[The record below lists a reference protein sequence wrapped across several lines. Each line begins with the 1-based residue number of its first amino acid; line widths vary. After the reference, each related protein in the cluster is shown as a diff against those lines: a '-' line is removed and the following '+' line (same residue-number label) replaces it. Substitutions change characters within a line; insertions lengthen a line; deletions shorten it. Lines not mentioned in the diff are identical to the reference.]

1 MPDDYRPPDQ
11 PPDAAAPAQT
21 GYPPHPGYPPT
32 PGYPPPPA
40 YAAAPAVA
48 PGRYAAPVGPL
59 GRIRPTGM
67 TILLAIVTLGIYMF
81 FYYYLTHDEIRRH
94 SGTGLG
100 GPLALVIAL
109 IFNVASPFLLSY
121 EVGGLYERAGRAK
134 PVSGLTGLWVM
145 PGFLILVG
153 PFIWIIKTNGA
164 LNDYWRS
171 RGARG

>member
-1 MPDDYRPPDQ
+1 MPDDLRTPPDQ
-11 PPDAAAPAQT
+11 PQQPPPSQPPYQAPYQPPGQPQYAPA
-21 GYPPHPGYPPT
+21 
-32 PGYPPPPA
+32 PPPGS
-40 YAAAPAVA
+40 YAVA
-48 PGRYAAPVGPL
+48 TGPP

-81 FYYYLTHDEIRRH
+81 FYYYLTHEEIRRH

-109 IFNVASPFLLSY
+109 VFNVASPFLLSY
-121 EVGGLYERAGRAK
+121 EVGGLYERAGQAK

-153 PFIWIIKTNGA
+153 PFIWMIKTNGA

-171 RGARG
+171 RGAVG

>member
-1 MPDDYRPPDQ
+1 MPDDYRPPQ
-11 PPDAAAPAQT
+11 PQDAPVAPA
-21 GYPPHPGYPPT
+21 Y
-32 PGYPPPPA
+32 PPPA
-40 YAAAPAVA
+40 YAPAPTVGPGQYVA
-48 PGRYAAPVGPL
+48 PTGPL

-67 TILLAIVTLGIYMF
+67 TILLAFVTLGIYMF
-81 FYYYLTHDEIRRH
+81 FYYFLTHDEIRKH

-121 EVGGLYERAGRAK
+121 EVGGLYERAGQAK

-153 PFIWIIKTNGA
+153 PFIWMIKTNGA

-171 RGARG
+171 RGAVG